1 MIGPSGELELI
12 TTDSHLEPGPSTL
25 PEVEDVGP
33 DLESDPVTSD
43 YKSRSRT
50 TKWRFENKILEAA
63 NNDPDAVL
71 GTAKRVLNQDKD
83 NPAAASVIKQ
93 IIDDPSLGAPLAK
106 YLKRMEK
113 EMERMNDELNRD
125 ESGRISPISC
135 LAYLLGSFP
144 IPCLLNQK
152 KYSLSLLD
160 WVKS

>member
-12 TTDSHLEPGPSTL
+12 TTDLQLEPGPSTL

-33 DLESDPVTSD
+33 DLESDPVTSG
-43 YKSRSRT
+43 YNSQSRT

-71 GTAKRVLNQDKD
+71 GTAKRVLNLDKD
-83 NPAAASVIKQ
+83 NLAAASVIKRV
-93 IIDDPSLGAPLAK
+93 IDDPSLGEPLAK

-125 ESGRISPISC
+125 ESGRISRISC

-152 KYSLSLLD
+152 KK
-160 WVKS
+160 V